1 MRPEVRRGDMT
12 RLVARVLLLPT
23 LVTAAAIL
31 VKGYAQPGDGFSAG
45 VVASLGVLLQYM
57 AFGEEEASRLLP
69 LPPAGVLC
77 FGGLLLA
84 LSIAAVPLLL
94 GQPPLTHYPPP
105 AEEPVHLG
113 TLEIITAVAFDFG
126 IFLLVFGF
134 SVGVM
139 RLISAAHGEED
150 AG

>member
-1 MRPEVRRGDMT
+1 VRPEELRGDMT
-12 RLVARVLLLPT
+12 RFVSRALLLPS

-69 LPPAGVLC
+69 LPPAGLLC

-84 LSIAAVPLLL
+84 LALAAFPLLF

-105 AEEPVHLG
+105 GEEPVHLG
-113 TLEIITAVAFDFG
+113 TLELITAVAFDTG

-139 RLISAAHGEED
+139 RLISGAREEGE
-150 AG
+150 G